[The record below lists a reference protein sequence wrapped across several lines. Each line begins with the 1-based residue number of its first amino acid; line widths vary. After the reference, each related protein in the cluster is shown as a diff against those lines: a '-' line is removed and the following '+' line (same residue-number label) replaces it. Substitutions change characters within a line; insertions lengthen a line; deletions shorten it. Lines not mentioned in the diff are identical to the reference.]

1 MVELKGGEGGDGRVV
16 VGLSVCFGPMSDALP
31 ENAGELN
38 DYVQKMLDGMQGRF
52 TSVTDNVVR
61 KVDDMQ
67 GRLDELERS
76 VNELI
81 EASGVGS
88 LEDDEGD
95 RKAGGG
101 EGSPPKA

>member
-1 MVELKGGEGGDGRVV
+1 M
-16 VGLSVCFGPMSDALP
+16 P

-81 EASGVGS
+81 EASGVGD
-88 LEDDEGD
+88 LAEEDEAEG
-95 RKAGGG
+95 KKGPPSAGG
-101 EGSPPKA
+101 SPSTTTT